1 MRKMRLDTRSCFPSG
16 METYLE
22 FNGWHFNKKMC
33 EWATSHM
40 YKINGQ
46 QKQKIMPYTYEQVQ
60 KMITDSK
67 LSIDISYDVI
77 YLANYVKSDFLNS
90 SITDETHLVLFIK
103 DYLED
108 PDSYEGKTF
117 TRFYA
122 DCIGKGISIPWE
134 DLI

>member
-1 MRKMRLDTRSCFPSG
+1 MRLDTRSRFPSG

-40 YKINGQ
+40 YKINGDK
-46 QKQKIMPYTYEQVQ
+46 KQKIIPYTYEQVQ

-67 LSIDISYDVI
+67 LEIEITYDVV

-90 SITDETHLVLFIK
+90 SITDEAHLVLFIK

-108 PDSYEGKTF
+108 PDSYEDKTF